1 MLLDFIYVFYSALP
15 GIVGALL
22 SALFSIRFVS
32 AAGGPTLL
40 AAGFGGFFAYLL
52 LAALLYAGNLLGV
65 TVFRPGYLTALAAVF
80 TLSLLA
86 VMRLAH
92 FRPRFRVGYSL
103 ILTLPIFLIV
113 GISLYHVALAPI
125 SSWDSLTM
133 WVSHAHEYLQF
144 DESRSSGEAFESAHP
159 RHPLTVVTIAAF
171 SGHAA
176 SQGIAQLGPLS
187 AWWFVWVSGA
197 MALTGAVLTIS
208 RSYWLAGLAAY
219 AYFSVPL
226 LENHASLV
234 GYADLWV
241 TVNVTVVVALLTV
254 GLSRAGVGYLA
265 LGVLLAFAP
274 LAFKNTG
281 ILYSASLLLPLLVV
295 LLRARFPRLL
305 AIILVLG
312 ALLGLWAVL
321 QGFDFNVAGRRYAL
335 DWTDSGQIAFGG
347 YIMSFKPF
355 SFDRILHN
363 HLWAFFVNQSFSTVV
378 GLGLCSAVWLFARRG
393 ELELNVSMPLQFLLG
408 AAITLTTV
416 FMLPQLVTSYAE
428 RFAVPPSD
436 IGMSRFLLGVP
447 PILLITLAFWPHMIN
462 RPREAN
468 LIKPAL

>member
-15 GIVGALL
+15 GVLGALL
-22 SALFSIRFVS
+22 STLFSIRFVS
-32 AAGGPTLL
+32 ATGGPTLL
-40 AAGFGGFFAYLL
+40 AAGVGGFVAYLM

-65 TVFRPGYLTALAAVF
+65 TIFRPAYLTALAGVLAF
-80 TLSLLA
+80 SLLA
-86 VMRLAH
+86 VMRFAPFWL
-92 FRPRFRVGYSL
+92 RFRTGHSL
-103 ILTLPIFLIV
+103 ISTLPILLIV
-113 GISLYHVALAPI
+113 GVSLYHVAFAPV

-144 DESRSSGEAFESAHP
+144 DESRSPGAAFESAHP
-159 RHPLTVVTIAAF
+159 RHPLTVVSIAAF

-197 MALTGAVLTIS
+197 MALTGAVLTLS
-208 RSYWLAGLAAY
+208 RSYWLACLAAY
-219 AYFSVPL
+219 GYFSVPL

-241 TVNVTVVVALLTV
+241 TVNVTVAAALLTV
-254 GLSRAGVGYLA
+254 GLSHVRVGYIVV
-265 LGVLLAFAP
+265 GVLLAFAP
-274 LAFKNTG
+274 LALKNTG
-281 ILYSASLLLPLLVV
+281 ILYSASLLLPLLAV

-305 AIILVLG
+305 AILLVLG
-312 ALLGLWAVL
+312 ALAALWAFL

-335 DWTDSGQIAFGG
+335 DWTGSGKIAFGG
-347 YIMSFKPF
+347 YTMSFTPF
-355 SFDRILHN
+355 SFHRIFYN
-363 HLWAFFVNQSFSTVV
+363 HLWAFFVNQSFTTVV
-378 GLGLCSAVWLFARRG
+378 GLGLCSAVWLLARRG

-408 AAITLTTV
+408 AAISLTTV
-416 FMLPQLVTSYAE
+416 FVLPQLVTSYAE
-428 RFAVPPSD
+428 RFAVPSSD

-447 PILLITLAFWPHMIN
+447 PILLITLAFWPHMIK
-462 RPREAN
+462 RPQGAT